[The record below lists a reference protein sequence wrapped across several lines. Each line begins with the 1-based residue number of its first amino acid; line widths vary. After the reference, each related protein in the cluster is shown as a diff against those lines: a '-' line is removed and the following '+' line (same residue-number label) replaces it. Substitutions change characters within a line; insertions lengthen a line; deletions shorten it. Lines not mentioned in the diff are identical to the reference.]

1 MATATSAKTVTA
13 AESIA
18 GVMALVSGVSKKGR
32 NEQQKFNFR
41 GIDAVVNA
49 VGPAL
54 REVGGVVVPRLVEKL
69 YERGVTKSGTSTI
82 EVFLTVEFA
91 WYGTDGGE
99 PICGTV
105 AAEAMDMSDK
115 STAKAMSVA
124 FRTFLLQT
132 LMLPTDEKDP
142 DADFIERGNAQTRPG
157 KPMPAKLPV
166 AVTPVPSDFAGQVA
180 VAKHM
185 ADLQALGKSAAL
197 GNFSLGAKP
206 LLDARLVEIN
216 TVEDVPE

>member
-1 MATATSAKTVTA
+1 MVDVKGLKTVSA

-18 GVMALVSGVSKKGR
+18 GVMALVSGVAKSGR
-32 NEQQKFNFR
+32 NEAQRFNFR

-54 REVGGVVVPRLVEKL
+54 REVGGLVVPRLMEKS
-69 YERGVTKSGTSTI
+69 YERGQTKSGASTI
-82 EVFLTVEFA
+82 EVFLTVQFA
-91 WYGTDGGE
+91 WFGTDGGD

-105 AAEAMDMSDK
+105 ASEAMDMSDK

-142 DADFIERGNAQTRPG
+142 DAEFIERGNAS
-157 KPMPAKLPV
+157 APV
-166 AVTPVPSDFAGQVA
+166 VPVVPA
-180 VAKHM
+180 VATVVDPKR
-185 ADLQALGKSAAL
+185 ADELRVELAACDTPTTLNALWASMGPVYQPLLKEDFSARKAAL
-197 GNFSLGAKP
+197 K
-206 LLDARLVEIN
+206 
-216 TVEDVPE
+216 

>member
-1 MATATSAKTVTA
+1 
-13 AESIA
+13 
-18 GVMALVSGVSKKGR
+18 
-32 NEQQKFNFR
+32 
-41 GIDAVVNA
+41 
-49 VGPAL
+49 
-54 REVGGVVVPRLVEKL
+54 VGGVVVPRLVEKL

-142 DADFIERGNAQTRPG
+142 DADFIERGDKSA
-157 KPMPAKLPV
+157 PAR
-166 AVTPVPSDFAGQVA
+166 AVVSNPVPAEFIAQVA
-180 VAKHM
+180 A
-185 ADLQALGKSAAL
+185 ADTMEALVELGRLASVGK
-197 GNFSLGAKP
+197 FSVGANP
-206 LLDARLVEIN
+206 LLDVRLAEVQAA
-216 TVEDVPE
+216 